1 MSNETRTDRTA
12 SDDEMEAI
20 AAGFEEREFTTDE
33 LAKIK
38 RTRRRSPRTG
48 EARAEVYTS
57 PAPPAT
63 RAGSN
68 SGQRLTAI

>member
-1 MSNETRTDRTA
+1 MRAAFGDA
-12 SDDEMEAI
+12 VEAM

-38 RTRRRSPRTG
+38 RTRRSPRTG
-48 EARAEVYTS
+48 EARAKVKTLR
-57 PAPPAT
+57 APPAT

-68 SGQRLTAI
+68 SGQHPTAI